1 MEDLQTAS
9 QVKTGQFISI
19 NSHGQWTA
27 PAEVLHVQHNRL
39 CGRTPRGEQVRGVVV
54 VLADDSVASMDDD
67 TIVKIEIEVA
77 HA

>member
-1 MEDLQTAS
+1 
-9 QVKTGQFISI
+9 
-19 NSHGQWTA
+19 
-27 PAEVLHVQHNRL
+27 
-39 CGRTPRGEQVRGVVV
+39 VV